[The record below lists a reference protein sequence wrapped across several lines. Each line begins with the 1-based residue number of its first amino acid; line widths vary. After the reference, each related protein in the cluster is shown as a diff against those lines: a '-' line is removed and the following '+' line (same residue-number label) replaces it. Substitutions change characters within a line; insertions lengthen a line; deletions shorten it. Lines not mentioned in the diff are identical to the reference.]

1 MCYTVIY
8 YMSHDVLMADIL
20 FLPEQVLN
28 LSEKRYDLAKL
39 NPKVLVVSHNTP
51 LFVVL
56 NTI

>member
-1 MCYTVIY
+1 
-8 YMSHDVLMADIL
+8 MSHDVLMADIL